1 MKRIDP
7 SEYQIHVAIMDWIR
21 LNQTR
26 LPGLKLAF
34 HCPNGEVR
42 NKATAKRLK
51 RMGVLPGIPDLMIP
65 VGNGRFRGLALEV
78 KSKRGKLSAEQV
90 QVIARLRLQDWFVEV
105 VHTPDEGIAVINT
118 YFRNFVT
125 YTNPCFD
132 DEIP

>member
-1 MKRIDP
+1 VKRSLAP
-7 SEYQIHVAIMDWIR
+7 SEYQVHVAIMDWIR

-42 NKATAKRLK
+42 NKAAAKRLK

-78 KSKRGKLSAEQV
+78 KSKTGRLTVAQSE
-90 QVIARLRLQDWFVEV
+90 VIAKLRLRDWFVEV
-105 VHTPDEGIAVINT
+105 VRTPEEGIAVIGR
-118 YFRNFVT
+118 YFRSFG
-125 YTNPCFD
+125 
-132 DEIP
+132 